1 MKVIFIDIDNT
12 LLSFDEY
19 VKHTMEEGFAAF
31 GLKPYEP
38 WMFETFTK
46 VNNGL
51 WQQIEQ
57 GILTFRELEKIRWN
71 RVFEALGIVFDGVVF
86 EKYFREA
93 LYESAI
99 PEEGA
104 YELLEH
110 LNEKYLLCAASNGP
124 YQQQVHRLEIAD
136 MKKYFTHLFVS
147 EKIGVSKPAAEFFDR
162 AFQIINEGE
171 KEPVLPEEC
180 MMIGDSLTSDI
191 KGGQMYGMK
200 TCFYRRRKEVSVGT
214 EVFVAD
220 TLEEVWECI
229 CEAEKG

>member
-12 LLSFDEY
+12 LLSFDAY
-19 VKHTMEEGFAAF
+19 VKHTMKEGFETF
-31 GLKPYEP
+31 GLKPYES

-57 GILTFRELEKIRWN
+57 GTLTFQELEKIRWN
-71 RVFEALGIVFDGVVF
+71 RVFEALRIAFDGVVF

-110 LNEKYLLCAASNGP
+110 LHGKYLLCAASNGP

-147 EKIGVSKPAAEFFDR
+147 EKIGISKPATEFFDR
-162 AFQIINEGE
+162 AFQIVNEGE

-191 KGGQMYGMK
+191 EGGQMYGMK
-200 TCFYRRRKEVSVGT
+200 TCFYRRGKEVEVGT
-214 EVFVAD
+214 EVLVAD

-229 CEAEKG
+229 CEAEKE